1 MRSFFILCFLP
12 WFSLLSYGQAKID
25 SLPTG
30 TASYYAAKFE
40 GRKTAN
46 GEILDNKKMTAAH
59 KKLPFGTLVKV
70 TNLSNDSSVVVRI
83 NDRLPQNSKR
93 TIDLTKAAAAQL
105 NFIQKGITKVTLE
118 MIEQEEK
125 VN

>member
-1 MRSFFILCFLP
+1 MRSFIVLICLSL
-12 WFSLLSYGQAKID
+12 FSINSFAQIKTD
-25 SLPTG
+25 SLSNG
-30 TASYYAAKFE
+30 TASYYATKFE

-70 TNLSNDSSVVVRI
+70 TNLSNDSTVVVKI

-93 TIDLTKAAAAQL
+93 TIDLTKAAASKL
-105 NFIQKGITKVTLE
+105 NFIQKGLTKVTLE
-118 MIEQEEK
+118 ILEPE
-125 VN
+125 NTD